1 LKKNTLHT
9 IEKLIEYLSQFTT
22 DHKLRLFDELIA
34 YRTRYLTVVL
44 EDIYQSQNASAVIR
58 TCDCLGIQNV
68 HVIENNNKFTVNPDV
83 VLGSVKWIN
92 LIRHNQSDS
101 NTIPAINKLRK
112 NGYRIVA
119 TSSYRNDTELHNF
132 DLANGKVALLFG
144 TELKGLSEDALANAD
159 EFLRIGMYGFT
170 ESFNISVSA
179 GIILHH
185 LIEKLHKSEITWQLT
200 KKEASE
206 IKLNWLRNTVKKAD
220 ALEKEFLKN
229 FYSD

>member
-1 LKKNTLHT
+1 M
-9 IEKLIEYLSQFTT
+9 
-22 DHKLRLFDELIA
+22 
-34 YRTRYLTVVL
+34 
-44 EDIYQSQNASAVIR
+44 
-58 TCDCLGIQNV
+58 
-68 HVIENNNKFTVNPDV
+68 
-83 VLGSVKWIN
+83 
-92 LIRHNQSDS
+92 
-101 NTIPAINKLRK
+101 
-112 NGYRIVA
+112 
-119 TSSYRNDTELHNF
+119 HNF